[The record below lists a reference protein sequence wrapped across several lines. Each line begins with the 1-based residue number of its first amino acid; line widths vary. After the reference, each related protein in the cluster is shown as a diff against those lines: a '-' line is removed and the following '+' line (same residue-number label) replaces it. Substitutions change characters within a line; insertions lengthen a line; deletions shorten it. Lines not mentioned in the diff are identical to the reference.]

1 MKRCAVLAAPIGLL
15 AAVLTLYGCSG
26 GPSVSG
32 NFDRSFTV
40 TGPIRL
46 ELSNAA
52 GDVQISGSADGKVN
66 VRASVHSSGMGFD
79 NPQTRLDEF
88 LANPPVE
95 QKGDTIRIGKDMSH
109 VRNLAVSYTIEVP
122 HDTEVT
128 TTVVS
133 GSQTIRSVRGPVKA
147 QAASGSIRVEH
158 IDREAQLISI
168 GGSLDA
174 TDVGDDVRGSSASGA
189 VSVNNAKGD
198 VRINALSGVIH
209 VVKPGGRVD
218 AETASGSVDVQGAT
232 NDVMARSASGQIAV
246 QGNPASNAY
255 WQLKTAS
262 GAVKLSVPSTANFQL
277 SADATSGD
285 IRADVPIV
293 IEEQGKHSL
302 RAHVGNG
309 GARVEVHT
317 VSGNIRISGSN

>member
-1 MKRCAVLAAPIGLL
+1 MELHANLAARAGML
-15 AAVLTLYGCSG
+15 AAVLSLSACSG

-32 NFDRSFTV
+32 NFDRSFSV
-40 TGPIRL
+40 SGPIRL
-46 ELSNAA
+46 ELNNAA
-52 GDVQISGSADGKVN
+52 GDVQISGSADGKVH
-66 VRASVHSSGMGFD
+66 VHADARSSGMGFD
-79 NPQTRLDEF
+79 NPQKRLDEF

-95 QKGDTIRIGKDMSH
+95 QKGDTIRIGKDFSH
-109 VRNLAVSYTIEVP
+109 IRNLSISYTIEVP

-128 TTVVS
+128 TTVAS
-133 GSQTIRSVRGPVKA
+133 GAQTIRSVRGPIKA

-158 IDREAQLISI
+158 IDREAQLIAVS
-168 GGSLDA
+168 GSLEA
-174 TDVGDDVRGSSASGA
+174 TDVGDDVRGSSASGS
-189 VSVNNAKGD
+189 VSITNAKGD
-198 VRINALSGVIH
+198 VRISALSGVIR
-209 VVKPGGRVD
+209 VVKPGGRVE
-218 AETASGSVDVQGAT
+218 AETASGSVDVRGAT
-232 NDVMARSASGQIAV
+232 NDVKARSASGLIAV

-255 WQLKTAS
+255 WELKTAS
-262 GAVKLSVPSTANFQL
+262 GAVQLSVPSTANFQL

>member
-1 MKRCAVLAAPIGLL
+1 MKRYRVLAAPVGVL
-15 AAVLTLYGCSG
+15 AAVLTVCGCTG
-26 GPSVSG
+26 GPPVSG

-40 TGPIRL
+40 AGPIRL

-52 GDVQISGSADGKVN
+52 GDVQINGGANGKVH
-66 VRASVHSSGMGFD
+66 VHADARSSGMGFD
-79 NPQTRLDEF
+79 NPQKRLDEF

-95 QKGDTIRIGKDMSH
+95 QKGDTIRIGKDFSH
-109 VRNLAVSYTIEVP
+109 IRNLSISYTIEVP

-128 TTVVS
+128 TTLAS
-133 GSQTIRSVRGPVKA
+133 GSQTIRDVRGPVKA
-147 QAASGSIRVEH
+147 QAVSGSIRVEH
-158 IDREAQLISI
+158 IEREAQLIAVS
-168 GGSLDA
+168 GSLNA
-174 TDVGDDVRGSSASGA
+174 TDVGDDVRGSNTSGA
-189 VSVNNAKGD
+189 VSVTNAKGD
-198 VRINALSGVIH
+198 VRINALAGVIQ
-209 VVKPGGRVD
+209 VMQPGGRVD
-218 AETASGSVDVQGAT
+218 AETASGSVNVQGAT
-232 NDVMARSASGQIAV
+232 NDVKARSASGLIAV

-255 WQLKTAS
+255 WELKTAS
-262 GAVKLSVPSTANFQL
+262 GAVQLSVPPTANFQL